1 MTGGRMLQSNTKPW
15 PDGGNGPLAKAR
27 RISVRG
33 GKRTIA
39 ASGIEVAFADD
50 LVI

>member
-1 MTGGRMLQSNTKPW
+1 MFHCCAKARPG
-15 PDGGNGPLAKAR
+15 GGNGPLAKAR